1 MQTWHMTCNRIIKQH
16 NITNKVN
23 NMSKVNNITIITNND
38 MGTTFRGVRRVVTL
52 SEEGSP
58 QIRYNG
64 KTYTV
69 ENDTFN
75 GKPITNRF
83 SLTFNMGETGAIW
96 L

>member
-1 MQTWHMTCNRIIKQH
+1 MSRDAIIRKQ
-16 NITNKVN
+16 NNLTNKVN
-23 NMSKVNNITIITNND
+23 DMGKVNNITIITYND
-38 MGTTFRGVRRVVTL
+38 MGTTFRGIRRVVTL
-52 SEEGSP
+52 SEGGRP

-83 SLTFNMGETGAIW
+83 SLTLNMRETGAIW